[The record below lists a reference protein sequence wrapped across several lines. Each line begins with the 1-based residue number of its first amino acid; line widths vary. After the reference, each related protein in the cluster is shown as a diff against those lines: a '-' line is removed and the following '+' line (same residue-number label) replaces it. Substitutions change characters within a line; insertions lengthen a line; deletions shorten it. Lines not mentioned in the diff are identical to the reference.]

1 MGNSHLLGNRGPQ
14 LIPCRLQLGR
24 SAAID
29 VSRRVDEGINEVWTL
44 LYNIKESWW
53 NFFYKHSTKLSLTK
67 YVDSDGNLC
76 MVKLSLDE
84 TDVYSNWG
92 DFSFTIQRTGTS
104 SFLQMHPNMVWADFQ
119 SIMSMKTNNAV
130 DACGV
135 STQTVLYLYR
145 RGNRGGLVVTE
156 CKRNRGDKEANEVTM
171 AHYFAN
177 SDDGKDI
184 GLSVVAKIRAAL
196 NGKLDVTV
204 EGPEQHPA
212 FSLLHMF
219 DEVNRTR
226 IWKPAIFSHCAANI
240 RGAREPGNRQNVRII
255 DNGDGENYMGGPSG
269 CHIEIYEDNRRLV
282 LPDSADILRAHRQRA
297 RGIVNGARL
306 MGNDRRSMFLQP
318 EDDDTDDGDGVRFP
332 RCSGNIGVHIA
343 QEHQLFFQ
351 PIANPFINRSVII
364 AQEHRL

>member
-1 MGNSHLLGNRGPQ
+1 M
-14 LIPCRLQLGR
+14 
-24 SAAID
+24 
-29 VSRRVDEGINEVWTL
+29 
-44 LYNIKESWW
+44 KE
-53 NFFYKHSTKLSLTK
+53 LT
-67 YVDSDGNLC
+67 
-76 MVKLSLDE
+76 
-84 TDVYSNWG
+84 
-92 DFSFTIQRTGTS
+92 SFTIQRTGTS

-145 RGNRGGLVVTE
+145 RGKRGGLVVTE
-156 CKRNRGDKEANEVTM
+156 CKRNRGDKEANAVTM

-177 SDDGKDI
+177 SDDDKDI

-226 IWKPAIFSHCAANI
+226 SWKPAIFSHCAANI

-255 DNGDGENYMGGPSG
+255 DNGDGEKYMGGPIG
-269 CHIEIYEDNRRLV
+269 CHIERYEDHRRLV
-282 LPDSADILRAHRQRA
+282 LSDSEDILPRRARAHRQKA

-332 RCSGNIGVHIA
+332 RCSGNISVNIA
-343 QEHQLFFQ
+343 QEHKLFFQ
-351 PIANPFINRSVII
+351 PAANPFINK
-364 AQEHRL
+364 